1 MSNEENL
8 KKVSFL
14 LKRLKNWENKKENI
28 WDKDYNKL
36 IKKVDDK
43 QNKEILEC
51 LKNIVEK
58 SEKNYIEQKEI
69 NINNLEYKENDE
81 EKLEKD
87 IMFELQNNYPK
98 DLKELEIKNYGNVLN
113 LSINPGSTQKEGQEE
128 NSKEGKI
135 DTIIPLYSFDLD
147 EEMSKKINPI
157 ITKYKINEKY
167 IWRKYY
173 NPNFEI
179 FAGINAKYPWV
190 ALKREIIE
198 EEFKNILKAQ
208 SEKIIKENRK
218 LENKYTVEE
227 QNKDLEELMRMY
239 DKEQKTLSND
249 TPLVFFNDLFWIA
262 DSNQDDL
269 LSILEKYDKK
279 DMNQFVKMILDLYI
293 EKYKLKLIVVTN
305 IKATEYIKN
314 AINDKTVDFEEIT
327 DDEKECVY
335 QYRYI
340 NNGKNIEKIVPIV
353 FSGYLANGMD
363 KFSKIRLKR
372 DINKYYNNLFD

>member
-1 MSNEENL
+1 
-8 KKVSFL
+8 
-14 LKRLKNWENKKENI
+14 
-28 WDKDYNKL
+28 
-36 IKKVDDK
+36 
-43 QNKEILEC
+43 
-51 LKNIVEK
+51 
-58 SEKNYIEQKEI
+58 
-69 NINNLEYKENDE
+69 
-81 EKLEKD
+81 
-87 IMFELQNNYPK
+87 
-98 DLKELEIKNYGNVLN
+98 
-113 LSINPGSTQKEGQEE
+113 
-128 NSKEGKI
+128 
-135 DTIIPLYSFDLD
+135 
-147 EEMSKKINPI
+147 MSKKINPI